1 MAGDTA
7 RLPLEVSD
15 EPLVGWRCW
24 YVLPG
29 EGLLR
34 PIYKRGLAWK
44 PRQAHEAV
52 CPEEPHDVPAD
63 GCKCGIWTVC
73 HPMLLDEIGWTVAP
87 PRGIS
92 KLPGVLV
99 VGQVALWGKIVEH
112 ERGWRASAAYP
123 RHLYALTDDPMV
135 AETLRERYG
144 IPVEWGEDANRLR
157 RLLPPAAIKE
167 EEEQEAAPAVR
178 EVLLDVLRHG
188 LAPQV
193 LVKLAAKALDDWHD
207 LAIPP
212 AERRKAARRALVG
225 GRDERRQARYGA
237 YLAHADA
244 RALDGDSLAARRAL
258 WVRFVRGQR
267 WHADQLWKRI
277 QPLIQQR
284 DVLLGDLAR
293 GVSAGPRFKGRPYA
307 AVTLYAKRMA
317 LERVDA
323 EIVAFVPQVEALAAV
338 TMPSYREWRA
348 VAQGIIARPA
358 VPAPSVEEQRLWH
371 QHAMRRE
378 AHLAEQERRLSLARQ
393 TMAAERAATQQAL
406 DEARVALE
414 AERAALREDV
424 IAGVARDRAAL
435 LEEVGE
441 LERRRRGALALLPGA
456 WPPTARPDPMSRSL
470 HVAAAH
476 PALASRLRELGIIHA
491 RVAEL
496 AGVSRAS
503 VSNVLTG
510 QPRVRPGAAK
520 CQQVLQAA
528 RALIA
533 DAEARAKDSAPAP
546 PAEAVP
552 VAEATPAPSPRDELA
567 RERAELDELTRL
579 AAAERAKV
587 TRERRE
593 LEQARRRADL
603 EHKERVRAAAA
614 EESSRV
620 AAWLAPRLKAVG
632 ITQTRI
638 AQAAGVGVSAVCRVL
653 SGHGT
658 SVRVVAVA
666 NRLLAQAESRARAR
680 KTVRRKASG

>member
-7 RLPLEVSD
+7 SLPLEISD

-24 YVLPG
+24 YVLPH

-52 CPEEPHDVPAD
+52 CPEQPHEVPAD

-87 PRGIS
+87 PAGIP
-92 KLPGVLV
+92 KLAGVLV

-144 IPVEWGEDANRLR
+144 IPVEWGEEANRLR
-157 RLLPPAAIKE
+157 RLLPPAATDE
-167 EEEQEAAPAVR
+167 EEQQEAAPALR

-193 LVKLAAKALDDWHD
+193 LVKLAGRALDDWQD
-207 LAIPP
+207 LVRPP
-212 AERRKAARRALVG
+212 AERREAARRALVG
-225 GRDERRQARYGA
+225 GPAERRQARYGA

-258 WVRFVRGQR
+258 WVRVALWQR
-267 WHADQLWKRI
+267 SRAKELWKKM
-277 QPLIQQR
+277 QPWITAR
-284 DVLLGDLAR
+284 DALLEDLAR
-293 GVSAGPRFKGRPYA
+293 GVSAGPVNKGRPYA
-307 AVTLYAKRMA
+307 TQTLYGKRKESER
-317 LERVDA
+317 LEA
-323 EIVAFVPQVEALAAV
+323 EILALVPRVEALAAV
-338 TMPSYREWRA
+338 TIPTYREWRA
-348 VAQGIIARPA
+348 VARGIIARPA
-358 VPAPSVEEQRLWH
+358 VPTPSAEEQRLWH

-378 AHLAEQERRLSLARQ
+378 ARLAEQERRLSLARQ
-393 TMAAERAATQQAL
+393 TMAAERATTQQAL
-406 DEARVALE
+406 DEARAALE

-456 WPPTARPDPMSRSL
+456 WPPTSRPDPMSRSFG
-470 HVAAAH
+470 VAAAH
-476 PALASRLRELGIIHA
+476 PALASRLRELGIIQA

-503 VSNVLTG
+503 VSNVLSG
-510 QPRVRPGAAK
+510 RSRVRPGAPK

-533 DAEARAKDSAPAP
+533 DAEARAKDTAP
-546 PAEAVP
+546 PPPADAVPAAEA
-552 VAEATPAPSPRDELA
+552 APAPSPRDELA
-567 RERAELDELTRL
+567 RERAELDELTRV

-587 TRERRE
+587 TLERRD

-620 AAWLAPRLKAVG
+620 AGWLAPRLKAVG

-638 AQAAGVGVSAVCRVL
+638 AKAAGVGISAVCRVL
-653 SGHGT
+653 SGQGT

-680 KTVRRKASG
+680 KTARRKRA